1 MGSLTYLVNG
11 ADWLRDVT
19 ANAAANGVEWTL
31 DQLGKGAGKLNR
43 SKDMDGSLVANKDIN
58 DGSTY
63 GAMRNVVK
71 DYRWTLSKTKNRD
84 DVPYIRLMEF
94 RANETVIQKQINLYS
109 QLAPSTIG
117 NAFGA
122 TQPKAST
129 LQPYEEIFPKTDPT
143 GFSYWFPYFSK
154 TSLEL
159 TTPNWEKIDGAA
171 GAIMKTVENMAET
184 WLGKGAGEKA
194 SMISS
199 GFEAAATAANIAAA
213 AQYPVVG
220 AFDRPRIFTSHSERA
235 ITISFPLFNTVEE
248 GDWVKNRELIYLLM
262 EQNLYNKRDYTT
274 GLPPVFYD
282 VYIPG
287 QYYCFA
293 SCITQI
299 NVENLGNTRLLYNE
313 FIVPDA
319 YQVTLTLSEMTMPS
333 KNQFAAIFNGEAR
346 NQVKTSTVGTATTN
360 TPSTSNATFAAT
372 PPPQNRGEGAARRAA
387 EIRDTNKPSAPTWS
401 ATSSAPPRNR
411 GEAAARNAAA
421 RAANKQ

>member
-1 MGSLTYLVNG
+1 MSTAIPLTQQAVNILDRGRDALGNAG
-11 ADWLRDVT
+11 ANVGKFIVDV
-19 ANAAANGVEWTL
+19 AKPLGNA
-31 DQLGKGAGKLNR
+31 LNR
-43 SKDMDGSLVANKDIN
+43 SKDMDGSLVANKDVN

-109 QLAPSTIG
+109 QLVPSRIG
-117 NAFGA
+117 NTIGA
-122 TQPKAST
+122 TQSKKPS

-159 TTPNWEKIDGAA
+159 TTPNWQHIDGAA
-171 GAIMKTVENMAET
+171 DAIKGTMQELAGT
-184 WLGKGAGEKA
+184 WFGKGAGEAA

-199 GFEAAATAANIAAA
+199 GIDIAASTAKIAAA

-220 AFDRPRIFTSHSERA
+220 QVDRPIIFTEHAERA

-346 NQVKTSTVGTATTN
+346 NQVKTSTAVS
-360 TPSTSNATFAAT
+360 TPLS
-372 PPPQNRGEGAARRAA
+372 EGPTRRAA
-387 EIRDTNKPSAPTWS
+387 EQRTSQQQAQAAYNEKPTTFTPLQ
-401 ATSSAPPRNR
+401 
-411 GEAAARNAAA
+411 GG
-421 RAANKQ
+421 